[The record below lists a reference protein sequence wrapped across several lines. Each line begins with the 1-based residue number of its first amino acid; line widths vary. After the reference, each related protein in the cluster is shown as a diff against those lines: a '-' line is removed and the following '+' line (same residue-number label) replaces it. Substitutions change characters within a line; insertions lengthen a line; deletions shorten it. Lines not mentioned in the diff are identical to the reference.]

1 MIITLSESKFLS
13 AIPLELL
20 SPGRSGNAQTSDN
33 IICIS
38 SSLTLLSFFYHSLEK
53 VCALVDIR

>member
-1 MIITLSESKFLS
+1 MIITLSESKFLT

-20 SPGRSGNAQTSDN
+20 SLGRCSGNAQTSDN

-38 SSLTLLSFFYHSLEK
+38 SSLTLLSFFI
-53 VCALVDIR
+53 IR

>member
-1 MIITLSESKFLS
+1 MIITLLESKFLL

-33 IICIS
+33 IIGIS
-38 SSLTLLSFFYHSLEK
+38 SSLTLLSFFI
-53 VCALVDIR
+53 IR